1 MNYHLYSNA
10 IIVKSNLTTVAQQ
23 MTKQDIY
30 FESKDYNHLLVLHFD
45 NIDKN
50 KGYVSVVNNTHLL
63 PADSRRIVDYAVDFF
78 LLDGY
83 MILFTAS
90 PSTALQSLLRIREC
104 FPDFRYEI
112 IKHPIEQDAATT
124 HFIENFIH
132 TKLKYD
138 KIIELTLDSFF
149 GFKVLFRK
157 ESKAKMV
164 KYYTNGLVQF
174 GMHND
179 KKHIEDICRFIINL
193 DLTYKK
199 EKDLLSV

>member
-10 IIVKSNLTTVAQQ
+10 IIIKSNLPTVAHQ

-30 FESKDYNHLLVLHFD
+30 FECKDYNHLLVLHFD
-45 NIDKN
+45 NSN
-50 KGYVSVVNNTHLL
+50 KSKGFVSVVNNTHLL
-63 PADSRRIVDYAVDFF
+63 PADGRRIADYAVDFF
-78 LLDGY
+78 LLDDY
-83 MILFTAS
+83 IILFTVS
-90 PSTALQSLLRIREC
+90 PSIALQAMLRIKEC
-104 FPDFRYEI
+104 FPEFTYEI
-112 IKHPIEQDAATT
+112 IKHPIEQNDATT
-124 HFIENFIH
+124 SFIEKFIH
-132 TKLKYD
+132 KELKHD

-174 GMHND
+174 GMFND
-179 KKHIEDICRFIINL
+179 QKHIEDICRFIINL

-199 EKDLLSV
+199 EKD